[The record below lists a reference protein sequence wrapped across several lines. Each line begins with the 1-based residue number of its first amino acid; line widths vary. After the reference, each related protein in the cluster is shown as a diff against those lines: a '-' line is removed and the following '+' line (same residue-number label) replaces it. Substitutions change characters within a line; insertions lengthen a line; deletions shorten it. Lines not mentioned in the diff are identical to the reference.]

1 MKLIRDLFFPPKCVF
16 CEKLIEKGL
25 ICPDCERT
33 LPYNLKPFR
42 GVEFAENCTAPL
54 KYEGRVRESILRFKF
69 GKRQSYSAQYAAMIA
84 EALKRDRMENF
95 DGICWVPVHVLRRL
109 KRGYD
114 QAELI
119 ARELA
124 GITGKPCVRY
134 LVKTRNTGRQS
145 RIKGAAARRA
155 NVTGAYRAVHKRE
168 LRSKRLLLVDD
179 IITTGA
185 TASECAKT
193 LLAAGADR
201 VYCASAATA
210 HGKQE
215 G

>member
-1 MKLIRDLFFPPKCVF
+1 MILRDFFFPPKCVF
-16 CEKLIEKGL
+16 CTKMLENGL
-25 ICPDCERT
+25 ICPECERT
-33 LPYNLKPFR
+33 LPYNQKPFK
-42 GVEFAENCTAPL
+42 GVEFAELCTAPL
-54 KYEGRVRESILRFKF
+54 KYEGRVRESVLRYKF
-69 GKRQSYSAQYAAMIA
+69 GKKQSYSAQYAAMIA
-84 EALKRDRMENF
+84 EALKRDRMENY
-95 DGICWVPVHVLRRL
+95 DEICWVPVHALRRL

-119 ARELA
+119 VRELA
-124 GITGKPCVRY
+124 EITGKPCRRY
-134 LVKTRNTGRQS
+134 LVKTKNTGRQS

-155 NVTGAYRAVHKRE
+155 NVTGAYRAAHKGE
-168 LRSKRLLLVDD
+168 LRAKRLLLVDD

-201 VYCASAATA
+201 VYCAAVATA